1 LARNNSRRLGARSGG
16 DKTPTPPVM
25 DVDKGVDG
33 DSSPL
38 SFVVPTEFVDLP
50 SKGKFYPQNHPLHMV
65 DTIEIRHMTAKDEDI
80 LTSRTLLKKGI
91 ALDRFLSN
99 VLVNKRIDISKLLV
113 CDKNA
118 MIVAARISGYGA
130 EYNTRV
136 VCPACLAQVQHDFDL
151 SSAEVITTD
160 DIDYEEHNVT
170 CTENGTFL
178 IDLEKMNVQLEVRLM
193 YGADEKEIVR
203 LSEQNKKNKRVQS
216 VLTDQ
221 LKRFIVS
228 VNGDTERRTINYVVD
243 NMPAADARQ
252 LRKTYQAITPT
263 VDLTQDFECDEC
275 GHEQQMEVPFT
286 TDFFWPDR

>member
-1 LARNNSRRLGARSGG
+1 LARNDSRRLGARSGG
-16 DKTPTPPVM
+16 DKSSTPPVM
-25 DVDKGVDG
+25 NVDKGADN

-65 DTIEIRHMTAKDEDI
+65 DTAEIRHMTAKDEDI

-99 VLVNKRIDISKLLV
+99 ILVDKRIDITKLLV

-130 EYNTRV
+130 DYNTRV
-136 VCPACLAQVQHDFDL
+136 VCPACLAQVEHDFDL
-151 SSAEVITTD
+151 NNAAIVTTD
-160 DIDYEEHNVT
+160 DIDYEAHNVT

-178 IDLEKMNVQLEVRLM
+178 LHLEKMNVELEVRLM
-193 YGADEKEIVR
+193 YGADEKELAR
-203 LSEQNKKNKRVQS
+203 LTEQNKKNKRANS
-216 VLTDQ
+216 LLTDQ

-228 VNGDTERRTINYVVD
+228 VNGDSERRTINYVVD
-243 NMPAADARQ
+243 NMPAIDARY
-252 LRKTYQAITPT
+252 LRKIYQAITPT
-263 VDLTQDFECDEC
+263 VDLSQDFECSEC

-286 TDFFWPDR
+286 ADFFWPDR

>member
-1 LARNNSRRLGARSGG
+1 MARNNSRRLGTRSGG

-25 DVDKGVDG
+25 NVDKGADS

-65 DTIEIRHMTAKDEDI
+65 ETIEIRHMTAKDEDI

-91 ALDRFLSN
+91 ALDRFLGN
-99 VLVNKRIDISKLLV
+99 ILVDKRIDISKLLV

-118 MIVAARISGYGA
+118 MIVSARISGYGA
-130 EYNTRV
+130 DYNTRV
-136 VCPACLAQVQHDFDL
+136 VCPACLAQVKHDFDL
-151 SSAEVITTD
+151 NNAQTITTD
-160 DIDYEEHNVT
+160 DIDYEAENVT

-178 IDLEKMNVQLEVRLM
+178 IDLEKMKVQLEVRLM
-193 YGADEKEIVR
+193 YGSDEKEIVR
-203 LSEQNKKNKRVQS
+203 LSEQNKKNKRIQS

-228 VNGDTERRTINYVVD
+228 VNGDTERLTINYVVD